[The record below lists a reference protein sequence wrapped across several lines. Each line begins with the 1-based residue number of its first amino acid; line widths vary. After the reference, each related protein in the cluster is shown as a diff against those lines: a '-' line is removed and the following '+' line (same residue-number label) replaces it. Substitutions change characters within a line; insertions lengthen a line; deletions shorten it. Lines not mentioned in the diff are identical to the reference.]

1 MLREAEATVGMK
13 MLCQMTVPWTT
24 MSRLRTTAPVR
35 LPCRSEWTLQV
46 SEPPFPRSRP
56 KPHRILQRQLG
67 FGFRIDGP
75 RLRGPTD
82 AEHGPDLG
90 GPTGV
95 LCENRFCSRHE
106 PSSSVSS
113 SSDVLHSHSS
123 TIDIQRLCSRPVRKR
138 IKTNL
143 RMSTFTTWGFTV
155 VHAGFGRDLLAACN

>member
-24 MSRLRTTAPVR
+24 MSRLRTTAQVR

-46 SEPPFPRSRP
+46 SEPPFTRSRP

-82 AEHGPDLG
+82 AEHGPNLG

-95 LCENRFCSRHE
+95 LCENRFCSRHG
-106 PSSSVSS
+106 PFIKCFKFKRRPPLPLLN
-113 SSDVLHSHSS
+113 DRHPAAVLQTGEKKDQNKFAYVYVYNLGIHCCACWF
-123 TIDIQRLCSRPVRKR
+123 RKGFACS
-138 IKTNL
+138 L
-143 RMSTFTTWGFTV
+143 
-155 VHAGFGRDLLAACN
+155 